1 MKRITVLIVPYVLNT
16 DSEMVAICTANI
28 FPPFDFSKGNGPQPL
43 AEFGIRSIK
52 QTVIHLEINIDAL
65 FEKNIGLEVHAI
77 LAVVEHFSI
86 EHLFFVKTAP
96 CDGCFASMTFIGS
109 FFHKPYNPLQF
120 FILKKISKPKFLHFN
135 AYQISICNVYRGD
148 GSF

>member
-1 MKRITVLIVPYVLNT
+1 
-16 DSEMVAICTANI
+16 
-28 FPPFDFSKGNGPQPL
+28 
-43 AEFGIRSIK
+43 
-52 QTVIHLEINIDAL
+52 
-65 FEKNIGLEVHAI
+65 
-77 LAVVEHFSI
+77 
-86 EHLFFVKTAP
+86 
-96 CDGCFASMTFIGS
+96 MTFIGS